1 MKKLIKNTTL
11 GLAGAGLLLAASQ
24 AMAQPF
30 TITFTDTYGPA
41 KTDWSHNFVLQK
53 FNPAWG
59 SLQAVYITATNTVN
73 IDGTVQNTS
82 TGPQSFTFKAGSTI
96 TVTLPGFLGS
106 LQASPLATAQAF
118 NLPAGVTAPYGP
130 ISASADANYTYTLP
144 ADMASFIGTG
154 TMSLPGITQS
164 TEIITGGG
172 GNIVASLN
180 TLSGATVWVT
190 YTYIPEPGSLAL
202 LALGGVV
209 MLLRKRR

>member
-41 KTDWSHNFVLQK
+41 KTEWNNNFVLQQ

-59 SLQAVYITATNTVN
+59 SLQSVYIMASQSVN
-73 IDGTVQNTS
+73 IDGSVQNTA
-82 TGPQSFTFKAGSTI
+82 TGPQSFTFKAGSML
-96 TVTLPGFLGS
+96 TVTLPGSLGFL
-106 LQASPLATAQAF
+106 QPSPLAQAQAF
-118 NLPAGVTAPYGP
+118 NLPAGASAPYGP
-130 ISASADANYTYTLP
+130 VSASDSVNYTYTLP

-154 TMSLPGITQS
+154 TMSLPGFTQTQELIS
-164 TEIITGGG
+164 GGG
-172 GNIVASLN
+172 GNIVAILN
-180 TLSGATVWVT
+180 TLSGATVEVQ

-202 LALGGVV
+202 LALGGAV
-209 MLLRKRR
+209 MLLRRRR